1 VIGIYGVIAKALPK
15 KETREDGSVVAQK
28 FRVKLLPE
36 DLRNLLMCFV
46 RYNNDKTDEIMH
58 HRQNLFEDW
67 EVLIILS

>member
-1 VIGIYGVIAKALPK
+1 VIEIYGVIAKALPK
-15 KETREDGSVVAQK
+15 EETREDGSVGAQK

-36 DLRNLLMCFV
+36 DSTNLLMCFV
-46 RYNNDKTDEIMH
+46 MYNSDKADEIMH